1 MVGCR
6 VGPNYVRPPVTAPEV
21 YRGADEA
28 SVSSTDQETLGDQ
41 KWAQVFREPELQ
53 DLIRTALENNYD
65 VRIAVQRV
73 LEARAQLRIAHSQQF
88 PTVSVGGTGIGADLG
103 SSVGNGL
110 PSGAIAAG
118 ALNLSAAWTPDFWGL
133 YRRQTEAQRAQLLAQ
148 VWAQRAVRM
157 MLVQQVATAYF
168 HLRSLDEQLSIA
180 KQTLKARV
188 DSVDLTRTLESGGSV
203 PLADLRQA
211 EELQY
216 AASVQIP
223 QLEQQ
228 IQQEEN
234 ALRLLLG
241 QNPGPV
247 VHTDPNALAPVPQDL
262 PVGLPSRL
270 LERRP
275 DILQAEQQLIEANA
289 RIGVARAQFFPQLSI
304 TAAGGVGGSDF
315 STIFDPD
322 SRLIYG
328 IGALTQPLF
337 EGGKLRGQLQL
348 SEETKKRDGLELSK
362 DHCGGVS
369 RRIGCIN
376 RRQER
381 ARCPRRARE
390 ACRCCT
396 GCDASRPH
404 PIPRR
409 RNRLSRSAH
418 NGFEFVFRAIES
430 REYTRRRGAV
440 SCATIRS
447 ARRRM
452 GMILETARQ
461 HSHALSR
468 QFVRWPLGAKALRPT
483 WGVTLPNAVEEAGQ
497 SQSEVQESE

>member
-1 MVGCR
+1 MKSAPFKLTASATLVSLGSLLILVAGCR

-28 SVSSTDQETLGDQ
+28 SVSSAGKESVGDQ
-41 KWAQVFREPELQ
+41 KWTQVFHEPELQ
-53 DLIRTALENNYD
+53 DLIRAALENNYD
-65 VRIAVQRV
+65 LQIAAQRV
-73 LEARAQLRIAHSQQF
+73 FEAQAQLRIIRSQQF
-88 PTVSVGGTGIGADLG
+88 PTVTVGGTGIGADLG
-103 SSVGNGL
+103 SSVGNGF
-110 PSGAIAAG
+110 PSGAVAAG
-118 ALNLSAAWTPDFWGL
+118 TFNLSAAWTPDFWGL
-133 YRRQTEAQRAQLLAQ
+133 YRRQTEAQRAQLLGQ
-148 VWAQRAVRM
+148 VWAQRAVRITM
-157 MLVQQVATAYF
+157 VQQVATAYF

-180 KQTLKARV
+180 KQTLKARQ
-188 DSVDLTRTLESGGSV
+188 DSVDLTRRLESSGSV

-211 EELQY
+211 EELEF

-234 ALRLLLG
+234 ALRLLIG

-247 VHTDPNALAPVPQDL
+247 THTDANALAPVPQDL

-328 IGALTQPLF
+328 IGALTQPIF

-348 SEETKKRDGLELSK
+348 SEETKKEMVLNYQKTIAGAFRDTSDALITVAK
-362 DHCGGVS
+362 
-369 RRIGCIN
+369 
-376 RRQER
+376 QR
-381 ARCPRRARE
+381 AARE
-390 ACRCCT
+390 QQEKLVAAAE
-396 GCDASRPH
+396 DAA
-404 PIPRR
+404 
-409 RNRLSRSAH
+409 RLAQLRYQAGATSYL
-418 NGFEFVFRAIES
+418 EVLTTES
-430 REYTRRRGAV
+430 D
-440 SCATIRS
+440 
-447 ARRRM
+447 
-452 GMILETARQ
+452 L
-461 HSHALSR
+461 
-468 QFVRWPLGAKALRPT
+468 
-483 WGVTLPNAVEEAGQ
+483 LP
-497 SQSEVQESE
+497 

>member
-1 MVGCR
+1 MNSTSFKSMPRVTLVSVGSLLALMVGCR
-6 VGPNYVRPPVTAPEV
+6 VGPNYVRPAVTAPEV

-28 SVSSTDQETLGDQ
+28 SVSSADQESVGDQ
-41 KWAQVFREPELQ
+41 KWAQVFHEPELQ

-65 VRIAVQRV
+65 VRITAQRV
-73 LEARAQLRIAHSQQF
+73 LEAQAQLRIIRSQQF
-88 PTVSVGGTGIGADLG
+88 PTVTVGGTGIGADLG
-103 SSVGNGL
+103 SFVGNGL

-118 ALNLSAAWTPDFWGL
+118 AFNLSAAWTPDFWGL
-133 YRRQTEAQRAQLLAQ
+133 YRRQTEAQKAQLLTQ

-157 MLVQQVATAYF
+157 TMVQQVATAYF

-180 KQTLKARV
+180 KQTLKARQ

-211 EELQY
+211 EELEY

-228 IQQEEN
+228 IQQGEN

-241 QNPGPV
+241 KNPGPMA
-247 VHTDPNALAPVPQDL
+247 HTDPNALAPAAQDL

-304 TAAGGVGGSDF
+304 TASGGVGGSDF

-328 IGALTQPLF
+328 IGALTQPIF

-348 SEETKKRDGLELSK
+348 SEETKKEMVLNYQKTIAGAFR
-362 DHCGGVS
+362 
-369 RRIGCIN
+369 
-376 RRQER
+376 
-381 ARCPRRARE
+381 
-390 ACRCCT
+390 
-396 GCDASRPH
+396 DASDALIAVKKQR
-404 PIPRR
+404 ITREQQEKLVASAR
-409 RNRLSRSAH
+409 DATRLARMRYQGGATSYLEVLTTDSNFLSAQL
-418 NGFEFVFRAIES
+418 NLVGS
-430 REYTRRRGAV
+430 REGEAQSLVQLYA
-440 SCATIRS
+440 
-447 ARRRM
+447 
-452 GMILETARQ
+452 
-461 HSHALSR
+461 ALGGG
-468 QFVRWPLGAKALRPT
+468 W
-483 WGVTLPNAVEEAGQ
+483 E
-497 SQSEVQESE
+497 

>member
-1 MVGCR
+1 MNSASFKLPPAGTLISMGLLLILMTGCT
-6 VGPNYVRPPVTAPEV
+6 VGPKYLRPPVAAPTV

-28 SVSSTDQETLGDQ
+28 PVSSADQDSLGDQ
-41 KWAQVFREPELQ
+41 KWTQVFREPELQ
-53 DLIRTALENNYD
+53 DLIRIALENNYD
-65 VRIAVQRV
+65 ARIAAQRV
-73 LEARAQLRIAHSQQF
+73 LEAQAQLRIIRSQQF

-133 YRRQTEAQRAQLLAQ
+133 YRRQTEAQKGDLLAQ

-157 MLVQQVATAYF
+157 TLVQQVATAYF
-168 HLRSLDEQLSIA
+168 HLRSLDEQLAIA
-180 KQTLKARV
+180 KQTLKVRQE
-188 DSVDLTRTLESGGSV
+188 SVELTRTLESGGSV

-211 EELQY
+211 EELEY
-216 AASVQIP
+216 TASVQIP

-241 QNPGPV
+241 KNPGPV
-247 VHTDPNALAPVPQDL
+247 DHKDQNALSPVPQDL

-275 DILQAEQQLIEANA
+275 DILQAEQQLVAANA

-304 TAAGGVGGSDF
+304 SASGGVGGSDW

-328 IGALTQPLF
+328 IGTLTQPIF

-348 SEETKKRDGLELSK
+348 SEEAKKEMVLNYQKTIAGAFRDTSNALIAVNKQRG
-362 DHCGGVS
+362 
-369 RRIGCIN
+369 
-376 RRQER
+376 
-381 ARCPRRARE
+381 ARE
-390 ACRCCT
+390 QQEKLVAASE
-396 GCDASRPH
+396 DAA
-404 PIPRR
+404 
-409 RNRLSRSAH
+409 RLARVRYQGGATSYLEVLTTDSNLFSAQL
-418 NGFEFVFRAIES
+418 NLV
-430 REYTRRRGAV
+430 
-440 SCATIRS
+440 S
-447 ARRRM
+447 ARE
-452 GMILETARQ
+452 GE
-461 HSHALSR
+461 ALSLV
-468 QFVRWPLGAKALRPT
+468 QLYQALGGG
-483 WGVTLPNAVEEAGQ
+483 WD
-497 SQSEVQESE
+497 